1 MECSVIIFNVISV
14 IIYIKYM
21 KVVPGT
27 AYLKNLDVMHRFVNR
42 NIFIVSEAHNNDDVQ
57 NVWHNLEN
65 EDDLDR

>member
-1 MECSVIIFNVISV
+1 
-14 IIYIKYM
+14 M

-57 NVWHNLEN
+57 NVWHTLEN